1 MSNGYNAPGAVLVA
15 NLWWYAY
22 SVLRPAQIL
31 KPYGL
36 GLYRTPEI
44 GSRPFPQRGA
54 DGAGQRYCIEHPE
67 PVYLDERPESYS
79 TVDGFDQ
86 LSSNYDRIIEP
97 FSRPIFE
104 EVVAAMRPFMTPRS
118 RILDPSCGPGT
129 EAVRLASMVPQG
141 EIVASDLSA
150 GMVSAAAANAR
161 QHGVRNMAFF
171 QADVTALPQRFDSEF
186 DVIYCS
192 LAFHHYP
199 DAVGALREM
208 RRVLR
213 PGGAVFISDA
223 GPWWMKALA
232 SPLAS
237 WADPGWVTFRTG
249 EEFRELFAAAGF
261 GGFYWTEVLPG
272 IGLSIGTR

>member
-1 MSNGYNAPGAVLVA
+1 MSNGFNGPGGFLVA
-15 NLWWYAY
+15 NLWWYAF
-22 SVLRPAQIL
+22 SVLRPAQML

-36 GLYRTPEI
+36 YRSFDLGT
-44 GSRPFPQRGA
+44 RPAPHGGA
-54 DGAGQRYCIEHPE
+54 SGAGRRYCVENSE
-67 PVYLDERPESYS
+67 PVYLSERPDTYS
-79 TVDGFDQ
+79 TVEGFDQ

-104 EVVAAMRPFMTPRS
+104 EVTAAMRPFMTPRS

-129 EAVRLASMVPQG
+129 EAMELAAMVPEG
-141 EIVASDLSA
+141 EVVAADFSA
-150 GMVSAAAANAR
+150 GMVSAAAANAQR
-161 QHGVRNMAFF
+161 RGIRNMAFF
-171 QADVTALPQRFDSEF
+171 QADVAAMPQPFDSAF

-199 DAVGALREM
+199 DALGALKEM

-213 PGGAVFISDA
+213 PGGVVFISDA

-232 SPLAS
+232 SPLAR

-249 EEFRELFAAAGF
+249 EEFQELFAAAGF
-261 GGFYWTEVLPG
+261 SGFYWTESLPG
-272 IGLSIGTR
+272 IGLTIGTK